1 MLISVPAN
9 GYNFSISR
17 TGGGKPIKKGKRES
31 NIFLETGS
39 HLCTLAAGGTPWV
52 GNDEGK
58 TLGTITV
65 LLTGRSNEM
74 VREFE
79 SFSHNKCHMCIFG
92 SASEARIANA
102 LLFFRCS
109 YFKSLL
115 PGISSNIPGVPV
127 VPQQ

>member
-9 GYNFSISR
+9 GYNSSISR

-58 TLGTITV
+58 TGYHYCFADWQEQRD
-65 LLTGRSNEM
+65 G
-74 VREFE
+74 
-79 SFSHNKCHMCIFG
+79 
-92 SASEARIANA
+92 
-102 LLFFRCS
+102 
-109 YFKSLL
+109 
-115 PGISSNIPGVPV
+115 PGI
-127 VPQQ
+127 